1 MHQASLDPTS
11 VADEAR
17 TLVSEHFTP
26 AQVMEI
32 VLVTGFW
39 KMYNTMHSAM
49 AALLK
54 DAVANFAHWVTQV
67 APPTERS

>member
-1 MHQASLDPTS
+1 M
-11 VADEAR
+11 
-17 TLVSEHFTP
+17 SEHFTP